1 LHKEFGFSCG
11 GGHIAFPQG
20 TGKIAFMSFD
30 LVSQR
35 SLGVGRL
42 LWRRHGD
49 MTTRSGVQAVIAAF
63 DKWRDR
69 KCFPTPQSSCQ

>member
-42 LWRRHGD
+42 PTVVPVLGSVSEAVGD
-49 MTTRSGVQAVIAAF
+49 LLGG
-63 DKWRDR
+63 
-69 KCFPTPQSSCQ
+69 